1 MKAKDALDCRSLVID
16 MRNHLTLLTYRS
28 DENILHI
35 GQAWRIKGLGVD
47 HDKEEDFT
55 IIDFSGEDLIDS
67 TGEYQTS
74 IGLESALDHRRV
86 RISLL
91 SFFLK
96 NHELLK

>member
-1 MKAKDALDCRSLVID
+1 MEAKDTLDCRSLVLG
-16 MRNHLTLLTYRS
+16 MRDHLVLLTGRS

-35 GQAWRIKGLGVD
+35 GQVWRIKELGVE
-47 HDKEEDFT
+47 HDGKEDFT

-74 IGLESALDHRRV
+74 IGLESVLDHRRV
-86 RISLL
+86 RISLF